1 MDDAVGYRN
10 LQVNARYI
18 LGYGLPD
25 YARKAGGHTASS
37 SAPTGDKGT
46 MVHTVEKNESLWELA
61 DRYLGNGLLY
71 PQIMAANNLTTIW
84 IYPGMQLKIPN
95 SGKTETVTPE
105 TGGDSSGR
113 KTCTPTLPKL
123 SKGDKGQ
130 AVKSLQTLLILHGHK
145 LPTYGVVGISEM
157 RQRPYWSCSRRNT
170 G

>member
-61 DRYLGNGLLY
+61 DRYLGNGLL
-71 PQIMAANNLTTIW
+71 
-84 IYPGMQLKIPN
+84 KIPN

-113 KTCTPTLPKL
+113 KTCTPTLPQL

-157 RQRPYWSCSRRNT
+157 RQRPSWSCSRRNT